1 MNKQVPSIITAA
13 QVEEFKNKGVLV
25 IPGFYDLEEDVRP
38 IQQGIYDLIGLIIG
52 KYQLKIQRPAF
63 EPETFDAGFQDLIAY
78 DRRIGGE
85 IYDAVK
91 QLPAFVRLVAA
102 KKNEELLHQ
111 VRGTA
116 LAGIAGGG
124 YGIRIDNP
132 TEEKYRAPW
141 HQEYPAQLRSL
152 DGVVLWSPLVP
163 ITPELGPVE
172 FCVGSHKGGV
182 IRVLTRDADNPE
194 KSGAYALR
202 LENEAKVI
210 ASYPHISPLTRPGD
224 LVLLDF
230 LTLHTSGFNRGT
242 RSRWSM
248 QFRYFNF
255 LDPTGVRI
263 AWKGSFVSGVDF
275 RDVHPELVAD

>member
-1 MNKQVPSIITAA
+1 MPSIITTT
-13 QVEEFKNKGVLV
+13 QVEEFHNKGVLV
-25 IPGFYDLEEDVRP
+25 IPGFYDLAEDVRP
-38 IQQGIYDLIGLIIG
+38 IQKGIYDLIGVIIC
-52 KYQLKIQRPAF
+52 KYRLEILRPEF
-63 EPETFDAGFQDLIAY
+63 EPDTFDVGFQELIAH

-91 QLPAFVRLVAA
+91 QLPPFVRLVAA
-102 KKNEELLHQ
+102 KKNEELLRQ

-163 ITPELGPVE
+163 ITPESGPVE

-182 IRVLTRDADNPE
+182 IRVTTRDIANPE

-210 ASYPHISPLTRPGD
+210 ASYPHIAPLTCPGD
-224 LVLLDF
+224 LVLVDF
-230 LTLHTSGFNRGT
+230 LTLHASGFNCGT

-263 AWKGSFVSGVDF
+263 AWKGSFASAVDF

>member
-1 MNKQVPSIITAA
+1 MPSIITVA
-13 QVEEFKNKGVLV
+13 QVEEFRNNGVLV
-25 IPGFYDLEEDVRP
+25 IPGFYDPAEDVCP
-38 IQQGIYDLIGLIIG
+38 IQEGIYDLIGLIIG
-52 KYQLKIQRPAF
+52 KYRLKIPRPAF
-63 EPETFDAGFQDLIAY
+63 APESFDVGFQELIAH

-102 KKNEELLHQ
+102 EKNEELLRQ
-111 VRGTA
+111 VRGIA

-132 TEEKYRAPW
+132 NEEKYRAPW

-172 FCVGSHKGGV
+172 FCVGSHKNGV
-182 IRVLTRDADNPE
+182 IPVLTRDPDNPE

-202 LENEAKVI
+202 LQNEASVI
-210 ASYPHISPLTRPGD
+210 SSYPRVSPLTCPSD
-224 LVLLDF
+224 LVLVDF
-230 LTLHTSGFNRGT
+230 LTLHTSGFNRGS

-255 LDPTGVRI
+255 LDPTGVKI
-263 AWKGSFVSGVDF
+263 AWKGSFAAGVDF
-275 RDVHPELVAD
+275 RAVHPELVAD

>member
-1 MNKQVPSIITAA
+1 MPSIVTAA

-25 IPGFYDLEEDVRP
+25 VPGFYDLEEDVRP
-38 IQQGIYDLIGLIIG
+38 IQQGIYDLIGLSIG

-63 EPETFDAGFQDLIAY
+63 EPVTFDAGFQDLIAHE
-78 DRRIGGE
+78 RRIGGE

-91 QLPAFVRLVAA
+91 QLPSFVRLVAA
-102 KKNEELLHQ
+102 KKNEELLRL
-111 VRGTA
+111 VRGSA
-116 LAGIAGGG
+116 LAGIASGG

-163 ITPELGPVE
+163 ITPQLGPVE

-182 IRVLTRDADNPE
+182 IRVLTRDSDNPE

-224 LVLLDF
+224 LVLVDF
-230 LTLHTSGFNRGT
+230 LTLHSSGFNRST

-263 AWKGSFVSGVDF
+263 AWKGSFASGVDF

>member
-1 MNKQVPSIITAA
+1 MLTAA
-13 QVEEFKNKGVLV
+13 QVEEFRENGVLV
-25 IPGFYDLEEDVRP
+25 IPAFYDSAGDVRP
-38 IQQGIYDLIGLIIG
+38 IQQGVYDLIGLIIG
-52 KYQLKIQRPAF
+52 KYRLKIRRPAF
-63 EPETFDAGFQDLIAY
+63 DPETFDAGFQDLIAH

-91 QLPAFVRLVAA
+91 QLPAFVRLVAD
-102 KKNEELLHQ
+102 KKNEELLRQ
-111 VRGTA
+111 VREAA
-116 LAGIAGGG
+116 LAGIASGG

-132 TEEKYRAPW
+132 NEEKYRAPW

-163 ITPELGPVE
+163 ITSELGPVE

-194 KSGAYALR
+194 KRGAYALR
-202 LENEAKVI
+202 LENEARVI

-224 LVLLDF
+224 LVLVDF
-230 LTLHTSGFNRGT
+230 LTLHTSGCNRGT

-263 AWKGSFVSGVDF
+263 AWKGSFAAGVDF
-275 RDVHPELVAD
+275 REVHPDLVAD

>member
-1 MNKQVPSIITAA
+1 MPSPLSAT
-13 QVEEFKNKGVLV
+13 QVEEFRNNGILV
-25 IPGFYDLEEDVRP
+25 VPAFYDSVEEVCP
-38 IQQGIYDLIGLIIG
+38 IQKGIYDLIGLIIG
-52 KYQLKIQRPAF
+52 KYKLKIRQPAF
-63 EPETFDAGFQDLIAY
+63 APETFDTGFQELIGH

-102 KKNEELLHQ
+102 RKNEEILLQ
-111 VRGTA
+111 VRGAA

-132 TEEKYRAPW
+132 NEENFRAPW

-152 DGVVLWSPLVP
+152 DGLVLWSPLVP
-163 ITPELGPVE
+163 ITSEIGPVE
-172 FCVGSHKGGV
+172 FCIGSHKGGV
-182 IRVLTRDADNPE
+182 IRVLTQDPDNPG

-202 LENEAKVI
+202 LENEASLI
-210 ASYPHISPLTRPGD
+210 ASYQRSAPLTRPGD
-224 LVLLDF
+224 LVLVDF
-230 LTLHTSGFNRGT
+230 LTLHRSGFNRSA

-263 AWKGSFVSGVDF
+263 AWKGSFAAGTDF
-275 RDVHPELVAD
+275 RTVHPELVAD